1 MKLKKIISALT
12 AVFVTAGAFSFTS
25 DIRPFSWSTAYADDY
40 TEVSILGITYY
51 KYSDHLEVVDGSS
64 ASGTVTVPLKYGQ
77 LPITAIADG
86 AFSGSDITSVILQKG
101 IASIGDRAF
110 MNCKTLTSVVLPET
124 LVSIGSSAFAGCP
137 MITDITIPQS
147 TGSVGENAF
156 ADDEALESF
165 TVYNFSCVIEGSG
178 STVSNIA
185 GEEAS
190 FNGIVYGYDDSTA
203 QIYAQTYGYTFVS
216 LGAAPESGTTASTS
230 LTTTTTTSASTTTTT
245 SASTTT
251 TTSAS
256 TTTTTSASTTTT
268 TSASTTT
275 TTSASTTTTTSAS
288 TTTTTSASTTTTTS
302 ASTTT
307 TTSASTTATTTT
319 TEVVQGKP
327 IFILSHV
334 EVTQRQ
340 AVKSPSITIT
350 LSVKG
355 AEGLYC
361 NTGIYLY
368 YDERLAIDSQNPPE
382 SGAAISALS
391 KTFAYGDTGDFIF
404 LTTCA
409 DGNYGKDGV
418 MWNITFTLP
427 ENAQAGDEYE
437 FRIGGPK
444 YAKSAPL
451 FSNYADDEDGIAM
464 QDYIFTS
471 GLAEGYIRVTENPAF
486 LLGDVDMNGVVDGI
500 DASAILSE
508 YANLST
514 GGSGNFDDE
523 QNKAADADG
532 NGIVDGIDASM
543 VLSYYAYSSTGGKL
557 TLEDFIAERKS
568 D

>member
-101 IASIGDRAF
+101 IASIGDQAF

-137 MITDITIPQS
+137 LITDITIPQS

-165 TVYNFSCVIEGSG
+165 TVYNFSCAIEGSG

-190 FNGIVYGYDDSTA
+190 FNGIVYGYEDSTA

-216 LGAAPESGTTASTS
+216 LGAAPESGATASTS
-230 LTTTTTTSASTTTTT
+230 LTTTTTTSGSTTTTTSGSTTTTTSGSTTTTTSDSTTTSASTTTTTSGSTTTTT

-256 TTTTTSASTTTT
+256 ATT
-268 TSASTTT
+268 
-275 TTSASTTTTTSAS
+275 
-288 TTTTTSASTTTTTS
+288 
-302 ASTTT
+302 
-307 TTSASTTATTTT
+307 TTTT

-340 AVKSPSITIT
+340 AVKSPSITIS

-382 SGAAISALS
+382 PGAAISALS

-427 ENAQAGDEYE
+427 ENAQAGDEYV
-437 FRIGGPK
+437 FYIGDSK
-444 YAKSAPL
+444 YGKAPAL